1 MPASEFGFYFLT
13 QGDDYFQIPSG
24 LLANLPIGLVALD
37 GNDFILGSTDGEII
51 NGNQGEDSIQ
61 GGGGADLVL
70 GGKGRDQISGDSGN
84 DQVNGNIGEDIVF
97 GGAGDDIV
105 RGGKDA
111 DLVSGE
117 DGNDIVIG
125 DFGVDVLAGGSGAD
139 LFALR
144 TDITLAD
151 VNNLDIILDFNRFEG
166 DYIGVTGGF
175 SERDFNLVRLDIPLS
190 AITSIP
196 GVSNIPGITPSTIR
210 QTLIDLT
217 GVDID
222 PNGDGL
228 VTGTSIQFSNG
239 VILGYAV
246 NSSPFDIA
254 GSIISIGEV

>member
-1 MPASEFGFYFLT
+1 MPASEFGYYFLT
-13 QGDDYFQIPSG
+13 TGNDYFQITSG
-24 LLANLPIGLVALD
+24 LLANLPIGLVALE
-37 GNDFILGSTDGEII
+37 GNDFVIGSIDAEII

-70 GGKGRDQISGDSGN
+70 GGKDRDQISGDSGN

-97 GGAGDDIV
+97 GGSGDDIV

-117 DGNDIVIG
+117 DGNDVVIG
-125 DFGVDVLAGGSGAD
+125 DFGIDVLAGGSGAD

-151 VNNLDIILDFNRFEG
+151 SNNLDIILDFNRFEG

-175 SERDFNLVRLDIPLS
+175 TEQDFDLVNLDIPIS
-190 AITSIP
+190 VITSIP
-196 GVSNIPGITPSTIR
+196 GVSNIPGITPQTIR
-210 QTLIDLT
+210 QTLFDLT
-217 GVDID
+217 GVDVD
-222 PNGDGL
+222 PNNDGI

-239 VILGYAV
+239 VILAYAV
-246 NSSPFDIA
+246 NSSPFDIS
-254 GSIISIGEV
+254 GSIIPIGDV

>member
-1 MPASEFGFYFLT
+1 MPASEFGYYFLT
-13 QGDDYFQIPSG
+13 TGDDYFQITQG
-24 LLANLPIGLVALD
+24 LLANLPIGLVALE
-37 GNDFILGSTDGEII
+37 GNDFVIGSIDAEII
-51 NGNQGEDSIQ
+51 NGNQGEDIIQ

-70 GGKGRDQISGDSGN
+70 GGKGRDQVSGDSGN

-97 GGAGDDIV
+97 GGSGDDIV

-117 DGNDIVIG
+117 DGNDVVIG
-125 DFGVDVLAGGSGAD
+125 DFGIDVLAGGSGAD

-151 VNNLDIILDFNRFEG
+151 SNNLDIILDFNSFEG

-175 SERDFNLVRLDIPLS
+175 TEQDFDLVNLDIPLS
-190 AITSIP
+190 VITSIP
-196 GVSNIPGITPSTIR
+196 GVSNIPGITPQTIR
-210 QTLIDLT
+210 QTLFDLT
-217 GVDID
+217 GVDVD
-222 PNGDGL
+222 PNNDGI

-246 NSSPFDIA
+246 NSSPFDIE
-254 GSIISIGEV
+254 GSIIPIGDV